1 MKAKRINCF
10 KMPVPVTK
18 YRCQFKCGTTAKA
31 SVKDALKHEGGC
43 YKNPA
48 NKTCNTCSNE
58 IYERED
64 NICFRGCKI
73 ELIDKFFDDLQDKLS
88 TSRSLVQHV
97 KPLYN
102 CPNWNNPELQP
113 TTDQFLW
120 DIRPKIELA
129 ASYREMAKRV
139 IEPEPPD
146 GLPF

>member
-1 MKAKRINCF
+1 
-10 KMPVPVTK
+10 MPVPVTK
-18 YRCQFKCGTTAKA
+18 YRCQFKCGTPAKA
-31 SVKDALKHEGGC
+31 SVKIAQKHENGC

-64 NICFRGCKI
+64 GVCGRGCKI
-73 ELIDKFFDDLQDKLS
+73 ELINDFLDELQEKLKAPMS
-88 TSRSLVQHV
+88 VVQHV

-102 CPNWNNPELQP
+102 CPNWNKSDLQP
-113 TTDQFLW
+113 ATDQFLW

-129 ASYREMAKRV
+129 ASYREMAKRAV
-139 IEPEPPD
+139 REPASED